1 MKQRM
6 KNGLKFAA
14 AAIFA
19 ALVVAITVNGAVD
32 FWMPQTELK
41 DSAPPKEA
49 AVPAIEPAALQMPL
63 AKQPL
68 PPPPLP
74 GRPAAATTQPQWS
87 QPLFDPKFDGPGIAR
102 GGPQNFTAP
111 DFSNVLNQYA
121 PLGKV
126 LPPSLSVTGSDPAA
140 VSIRPLFGGKSGGVE
155 GGALDAAGSL
165 PGAAGGAVGGVT
177 SGASSL
183 LKR

>member
-1 MKQRM
+1 MKQRT
-6 KNGLKFAA
+6 KNSFKYAA
-14 AAIFA
+14 AAIIA
-19 ALVVAITVNGAVD
+19 ALLVAITVNGAVD
-32 FWMPQTELK
+32 FWMPQADLK
-41 DSAPPKEA
+41 APPKEA

-68 PPPPLP
+68 PPALP
-74 GRPAAATTQPQWS
+74 ERPPAAAQPQWT

-102 GGPQNFTAP
+102 GGSQNFTAP

-140 VSIRPLFGGKSGGVE
+140 VSIRPIFNSKAGGVE
-155 GGALDAAGSL
+155 GDALGAAGSL
-165 PGAAGGAVGGVT
+165 PGVGNALGGAV
-177 SGASSL
+177 SGAGSL
-183 LKR
+183 LNKR